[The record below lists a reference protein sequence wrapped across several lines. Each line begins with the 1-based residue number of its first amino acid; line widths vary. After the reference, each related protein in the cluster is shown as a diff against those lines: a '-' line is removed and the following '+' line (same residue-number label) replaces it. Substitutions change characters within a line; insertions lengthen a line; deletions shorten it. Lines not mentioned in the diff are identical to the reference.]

1 MDKQRLQQ
9 LIDKVLSGRA
19 SAQEQQELDDWYVS
33 QGDGAGLTEQLEPQD
48 KNALGKKLFQNI
60 EQRVQSTQYEPESI
74 APVHYLPVQKS
85 YGKWIAAAVILL
97 VLAAGAFYFFTNQPA
112 TPAAIAAVW
121 KEQKT
126 GTAVQDIRLPDGSQV
141 WLNAGSSIRYDSNFV
156 NGKRE
161 IWLEGEAY
169 FDVTHIEGKPFEV
182 HTGKLTTRVLGTAFN
197 IDAYA
202 PAGDITVTVKR
213 GKVTVTDSV
222 HESGILLPDQ
232 MVTYTQDG
240 SFTRDSVVSN
250 NSMAWTSGEFVF
262 DEMKFSEVTKRLERQ
277 FKVALLFKDKSIG
290 DCRITAS
297 FSHNTPLKDMLEMI
311 AITNG
316 SKVLPGENPQTFY
329 ISGKKQ
335 CK

>member
-60 EQRVQSTQYEPESI
+60 EQRVQSTQYEPESL
-74 APVHYLPVQKS
+74 APVHYLPAQKS

-97 VLAAGAFYFFTNQPA
+97 LLAAGGFYFFTNQPA
-112 TPAAIAAVW
+112 TPAALAAVW

-126 GTAVQDIRLPDGSQV
+126 GAAVQDIRLPDGSQV

-161 IWLEGEAY
+161 IWLQGEAY

-202 PAGDITVTVKR
+202 AAGDITVTVKR
-213 GKVTVTDSV
+213 GKVAVTDSV

-232 MVTYTQDG
+232 MVTYRADG
-240 SFTRDSVVSN
+240 TFTRDSVVAG

-277 FKVALLFKDKSIG
+277 FNVALLFKDKSIG